1 MFYRPSHIDAA
12 DKTQLLQRFWSKDAS
27 LWSNDANVQESI
39 MNRLGWLD
47 CLERIKPNLT
57 ELIDFADKLRSINIE
72 RVIWLGMGGSSLC
85 AQVLVDVFGV
95 QKGYPELCVLDTTDP
110 VVVQRYAD
118 ELSKK
123 KTFFVVASKSGTTLE
138 TRAHLAFFWQKVV
151 DLHGQGNAGD
161 FFAAIT
167 DSGTALETFASE
179 HGFSHIFSGESGVGG
194 RYSALS
200 VFGLVAAAIIGIP
213 LKQAVSIAEEVIAQ
227 CRVPDWDLNPASR
240 LATFLSEYGV
250 QNKDK
255 LTMFFDAPVRSFG
268 LWLEQLVAEST
279 GKETVGLVPIIGETT
294 GIPGFYGAERMFIYF
309 RMKDTPVEDSLDSFV
324 DELQRADFPVYLMQ
338 LQDRM
343 DLFGMFFLWEMAV
356 ALTGHFLGI
365 NPFDEPNVLSAKQ
378 KTSEVLNGYVK
389 KGSFDMEF
397 WVDPTSQFNFRT
409 SEMLAASMKGLSR
422 AMRDTFLALPSWGYL
437 GFLAYLPYDSEVDE
451 IISEMR
457 HFIRQER
464 GFATTFGY
472 GPRYLHSTGQVHK
485 GGPMSS
491 AFIIFTRQKEAEY
504 PSVPGFDAS
513 FWHIQ
518 FAQAVGDFQALSD
531 VGKRVIHIHLPAD
544 YRMGLRS
551 FSKVFLRAAR
561 L

>member
-1 MFYRPSHIDAA
+1 MFYRPSHVNAA
-12 DKTQLLQRFWSKDAS
+12 DKKQLLQRFWNKDAS
-27 LWSNDANVQESI
+27 LWSNDPKVQESI
-39 MNRLGWLD
+39 VNRLGWLD
-47 CLERIKPNLT
+47 CLDRIKPNLT
-57 ELIDFADKLRSINIE
+57 ELIDFANKLRSQKIE

-118 ELSKK
+118 ELSLK

-138 TRAHLAFFWQKVV
+138 TRTHLAFFGQKVME
-151 DLHGQGNAGD
+151 LLGQGNAGD

-167 DSGTALETFASE
+167 DSGTTLDTFASE
-179 HGFSHIFSGESGVGG
+179 HGFFHIFKGEFDVGG

-213 LKQAVSIAEEVIAQ
+213 LEQAVLRAEETIAQ
-227 CRVPDWDLNPASR
+227 CRVLDWNQNPAAR
-240 LATFLSEYGV
+240 LAEFLSEYGV

-255 LTMFFDAPVRSFG
+255 LTLFFDTPIRSLG

-279 GKETVGLVPIIGETT
+279 GKETFGLVPIVGETT
-294 GIPGFYGAERMFIYF
+294 GIPGFYGAERMFVYF
-309 RMKDTPVEDSLDSFV
+309 RMKDNSVDDSLDGFM
-324 DELQRADFPVYLMQ
+324 DELRRADFPVYLLQ
-338 LQDRM
+338 LQNQM
-343 DLFGMFFLWEMAV
+343 DLFAMFFLWEMAV
-356 ALTGHFLGI
+356 ALTGHFLGV

-378 KTSEVLNGYVK
+378 KTSDVLNNYIK
-389 KGSFDMEF
+389 RGSFDMEF

-422 AMRDTFLALPSWGYL
+422 ALRDVFWALPSWGYL
-437 GFLAYLPYDSEVDE
+437 GFLAYLPYDSEIDE

-491 AFIIFTRQKEAEY
+491 AFIIFTRQKEGEY
-504 PSVPGFDAS
+504 SVVPDFGVS

-518 FAQAVGDFQALSD
+518 FAQAIGDFQALSE
-531 VGKRVIHIHLPAD
+531 VGKRVIHVHLPAD
-544 YRMGLRS
+544 YKMGLRS

>member
-1 MFYRPSHIDAA
+1 MFYKPSQINDVE
-12 DKTQLLQRFWSKDAS
+12 KKQLLQRFWSKDAS
-27 LWSNDANVQESI
+27 LWSKDSKVQESI
-39 MNRLGWLD
+39 LKRLGWLD
-47 CLERIKPNLT
+47 CLDRIKTNLT
-57 ELIDFADKLRSINIE
+57 ELTDFADKLRSQKIE
-72 RVIWLGMGGSSLC
+72 RVVWLGMGGSSLC

-95 QKGYPELCVLDTTDP
+95 QNECPELCVLDTTDP
-110 VVVQRYAD
+110 VVVQRYVD
-118 ELSKK
+118 ELSMK

-151 DLHGQGNAGD
+151 NLHGQDNAGD

-167 DSGTALETFASE
+167 DSGTTLHTFASE
-179 HGFSHIFSGESGVGG
+179 HGFSHIFKGESDVGG

-200 VFGLVAAAIIGIP
+200 VFGLVAAAVIGIP
-213 LKQAVSIAEEVIAQ
+213 LEQAVSIAEATIAQ
-227 CRVPDWDLNPASR
+227 CSVLEWNENPAAR
-240 LATFLSEYGV
+240 LAEFLSEYGV

-255 LTMFFDAPVRSFG
+255 LTLFFDAPVRSFG
-268 LWLEQLVAEST
+268 MWLEQLVAEST
-279 GKETVGLVPIIGETT
+279 GKETVGLVPIVGETT
-294 GIPGFYGAERMFIYF
+294 GIPGFYGGERIFVYF
-309 RMKDTPVEDSLDSFV
+309 RMKDTAVEDSLDSFME
-324 DELQRADFPVYLMQ
+324 ELRRADFPVYLLQ
-338 LQDRM
+338 LQNKM

-378 KTSEVLNGYVK
+378 KTSEVLNDYVK
-389 KGSFDMEF
+389 KGNFDMEF

-422 AMRDTFLALPSWGYL
+422 ALRDVFLVLPSWGYL
-437 GFLAYLPYDSEVDE
+437 GFLAYLPYDSEIEE

-485 GGPMSS
+485 GGPISS
-491 AFIIFTRQKEAEY
+491 AFIIFTRQKEMEY
-504 PSVPGFDAS
+504 PSIPDFGVS
-513 FWHIQ
+513 FWHLQ
-518 FAQAVGDFQALSD
+518 FAQAVGDFHALSD

-544 YRMGLRS
+544 HKMGLRS

>member
-1 MFYRPSHIDAA
+1 MFYKPSHIDASE
-12 DKTQLLQRFWSKDAS
+12 KKQLLQRFWNKDPSLWSKDAK
-27 LWSNDANVQESI
+27 VQASI
-39 MNRLGWLD
+39 GNRLDWLD
-47 CLERIKPNLT
+47 CLDRIKPNLR
-57 ELIDFADKLRSINIE
+57 ELTDFADSLRSKGIE
-72 RVIWLGMGGSSLC
+72 RVVWMGMGGSSLC
-85 AQVLVDVFGV
+85 AQVLVDIFGV
-95 QKGYPELCVLDTTDP
+95 QDGYPELCVLDTTDP
-110 VVVQRYAD
+110 MVVQHYAD
-118 ELSKK
+118 ELSSK
-123 KTFFVVASKSGTTLE
+123 KTFFVTASKSGTTLE
-138 TRAHLAFFWQKVV
+138 TRAHLAFFWQKMVE
-151 DLHGQGNAGD
+151 LYGQSNAGD

-167 DSGTALETFASE
+167 DSGTALDNFASE
-179 HGFSHIFSGESGVGG
+179 HKFFHIFRGESGVGG

-213 LKQAVSIAEEVIAQ
+213 IEQAVSIAEATIAQ
-227 CRVPDWDLNPASR
+227 CRVLDWDQNPAAR
-240 LATFLSEYGV
+240 LAAFLSEYGV

-255 LTMFFDAPVRSFG
+255 LTLFFDAPVRSLG

-279 GKETVGLVPIIGETT
+279 GKETVGLVPMVGETT
-294 GIPGFYGAERMFIYF
+294 GIPGFYGAERMFVYF
-309 RMKDTPVEDSLDSFV
+309 RMMDTPVEDSLDGFM
-324 DELQRADFPVYLMQ
+324 DELRRADFPVYLLPLRNQ
-338 LQDRM
+338 M
-343 DLFGMFFLWEMAV
+343 DLFGIFFLWEMAV

-365 NPFDEPNVLSAKQ
+365 NPFDEPDVLSAKQ
-378 KTSEVLNGYVK
+378 KTSEVLSEYVK
-389 KGSFDMEF
+389 NGNFNMEF

-422 AMRDTFLALPSWGYL
+422 ALRDTFLVLPSWGYL

-504 PSVPGFDAS
+504 PVVPGFDAS

-518 FAQAVGDFQALSD
+518 FAQAVGDFQALSS

-544 YRMGLRS
+544 YKMGLRS